1 MSEIEAVAVGRGTRM
16 AHLDTYNFQALGF
29 YERVGYEQFAAL
41 ADNPV
46 GQSRHFLKKPLS

>member
-1 MSEIEAVAVGRGTRM
+1 MSEIEAVAVGRGARM
-16 AHLDTYNFQALGF
+16 AHLDTYDFQALGF